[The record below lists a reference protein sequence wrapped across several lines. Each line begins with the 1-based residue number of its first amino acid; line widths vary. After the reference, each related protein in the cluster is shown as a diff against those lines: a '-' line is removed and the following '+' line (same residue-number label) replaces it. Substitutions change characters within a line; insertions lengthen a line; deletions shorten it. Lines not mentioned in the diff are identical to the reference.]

1 MDTAGRGAEKFQESI
16 THFVFE
22 QPATGALCVAA
33 GRLYSVLGVLSHKT
47 AFVVGCISSGPL
59 SVPGCFRCRS
69 DADGSNSVCSEKV
82 GVLDFLDFTE
92 YWECGHVYFVGP
104 GIYAYSSHMFSGI

>member
-69 DADGSNSVCSEKV
+69 DADGSNLSAQKK
-82 GVLDFLDFTE
+82 E
-92 YWECGHVYFVGP
+92 YWILLNIGNVVMY
-104 GIYAYSSHMFSGI
+104 ILSTDYAYGHMFSI